1 MQEIHHFFHS
11 LFSLTL
17 DFRVRLFNILA
28 LGGTVISLI
37 MALLSLGTG
46 SWGNVLINLVLVA
59 VSGGLFLYSYYSEKY
74 QRCYLITI
82 VMIFL
87 IVFPVMFFTSGGYH
101 GGMPAFFVFAISFYR
116 ADAGKKTGSD
126 RFSAGD
132 YPIYRTVSGRIPF
145 SAHCNSF
152 CHGSRPAGPFS
163 CTIRSGS
170 TFTFCRKRFQQSSK
184 FRE

>member
-59 VSGGLFLYSYYSEKY
+59 VFFFIP
-74 QRCYLITI
+74 ITVRNI
-82 VMIFL
+82 NDVI
-87 IVFPVMFFTSGGYH
+87 
-101 GGMPAFFVFAISFYR
+101 
-116 ADAGKKTGSD
+116 
-126 RFSAGD
+126 
-132 YPIYRTVSGRIPF
+132 
-145 SAHCNSF
+145 
-152 CHGSRPAGPFS
+152 
-163 CTIRSGS
+163 
-170 TFTFCRKRFQQSSK
+170 
-184 FRE
+184 